1 MRPPLSSRCC
11 RVRRAPS
18 LHPAFTALS
27 LGMLLPRQSSY
38 FAAPVGLTSREN
50 GPAPNNRR
58 PYWNA
63 SPAPAGTRS
72 ARLPKWDESLPPGQA
87 FFAESNLAW
96 HRTLTNG
103 ETPGSGTTDPRVFP
117 VERQAGRLTVTHTIQ
132 AEARNSVQV
141 ALLAGVS
148 QKSPFH
154 RDGREGIGPAGIER
168 RRWDAPADQKKIA
181 SRPGFLPF
189 K

>member
-1 MRPPLSSRCC
+1 MPGSRAVDGERNVEVLLKATCRRVDAV
-11 RVRRAPS
+11 RVRRAPP
-18 LHPAFTALS
+18 LHPASTALS

-38 FAAPVGLTSREN
+38 FAAPVELTSREN
-50 GPAPNNRR
+50 GPASNNRR

-72 ARLPKWDESLPPGQA
+72 GRLPKWDESLPPGQA

-117 VERQAGRLTVTHTIQ
+117 VEP
-132 AEARNSVQV
+132 
-141 ALLAGVS
+141 
-148 QKSPFH
+148 K
-154 RDGREGIGPAGIER
+154 
-168 RRWDAPADQKKIA
+168 A
-181 SRPGFLPF
+181 SRPPFLYVNQGSRNALLF
-189 K
+189 CV

>member
-1 MRPPLSSRCC
+1 
-11 RVRRAPS
+11 
-18 LHPAFTALS
+18 
-27 LGMLLPRQSSY
+27 MLLPRQSPY

-50 GPAPNNRR
+50 GPALNNRR

-103 ETPGSGTTDPRVFP
+103 ETPGSGPTDPRVFP
-117 VERQAGRLTVTHTIQ
+117 VEP
-132 AEARNSVQV
+132 
-141 ALLAGVS
+141 
-148 QKSPFH
+148 K
-154 RDGREGIGPAGIER
+154 
-168 RRWDAPADQKKIA
+168 A
-181 SRPGFLPF
+181 SRPAFLYVTQGSRNALLF
-189 K
+189 CV